1 MVRACLEISP
11 EKHSFPALAQSNVV
25 FPKLTV
31 ADGARGA
38 LENRIGFLHVANE
51 LGDSA
56 QVKLSIGTV
65 VQKLILFKV
74 KVILREPL
82 SLNAT

>member
-1 MVRACLEISP
+1 M
-11 EKHSFPALAQSNVV
+11 V

-74 KVILREPL
+74 KVIL
-82 SLNAT
+82 